1 MKLEMKK
8 LILVIILFA
17 LALTGCNRDDFNRS
31 DQGDSLE
38 LNAPD
43 SEVSGATIL
52 LSDKGK
58 MTSEIAA
65 DKIIQYN
72 DIDSTM
78 AYVLNIRNFDTLG
91 HVNSTVTGDS
101 AVIREETRM
110 YTIFGNVIVVTEDG
124 TKLETDKLHWNPK
137 TDKIHTDSFVRITNP
152 DGVVSG
158 WGMEADQKIKS
169 YKILHKVSGEY
180 EDAGKLVE
188 P

>member
-1 MKLEMKK
+1 MKN
-8 LILVIILFA
+8 IYCVIILLLA
-17 LALTGCNRDDFNRS
+17 VALTGCNRDDFNRS
-31 DQGDSLE
+31 DHGDSLGQ
-38 LNAPD
+38 NAPD

-52 LSDKGK
+52 LSDMGK
-58 MTSEIAA
+58 VTSEIMA

-78 AYVLNIRNFDTLG
+78 AYVLTIKNYDTLG

-101 AVIREETRM
+101 SVIRENTRM
-110 YTIFGNVIVVTEDG
+110 YIIYGNVIVVTEDG

-137 TDKIHTDSFVRITNP
+137 TDKIHTDSFVRITTS

-169 YKILHKVSGEY
+169 YKILHQVSGEY
-180 EDAGKLVE
+180 DDAGKLVE